1 MAVDSAR
8 DGEPGGGSGAIGA
21 TDAPGGS
28 RDRGDRDP
36 AERSATTQTAATR
49 SATGKDPRG
58 SGWRGS
64 DCTCGSCPDCAREG
78 HRRAVAAFVAK
89 REELAAGS
97 GVPGALA
104 HSTGASRQWVSD
116 ELTRSARTAADLGR
130 AEGRAWLRHGR
141 GALAGPLVGEDN
153 RLSTSRTVAA
163 LWTLVAVVSVL
174 VVAVALAVTD
184 DRARLLDGLRI
195 GRSPGLLAV
204 VALAFLVAVAARI
217 VVTLRVRTQ
226 RLQKVAASRPRAADV
241 LTDDAGR
248 GSLTDVQYAAVA
260 AGVAVFA
267 VVALVRD
274 PQRLPDLPWGL
285 AALAGVSAMAYLAAK
300 LTDGGRPLVLSVVR
314 AREAGDLDGPIRAG
328 DDIEIRG
335 SGFVP
340 PGADTAESLARMVVR
355 IGTVHVHVPL
365 VPVAGGFGNPTD
377 LTLIVPVPAEVEP
390 GRVEVQVVTATGAE
404 SNRCRIDVADG

>member
-8 DGEPGGGSGAIGA
+8 DGEPGGGSGATGA

-28 RDRGDRDP
+28 GGRP
-36 AERSATTQTAATR
+36 PTETSATAPAATAKDRKGSGRTAAHR
-49 SATGKDPRG
+49 H
-58 SGWRGS
+58 GS
-64 DCTCGSCPDCAREG
+64 DCTCGACPDCAREG

-89 REELAAGS
+89 REELAAGR

-116 ELTRSARTAADLGR
+116 ELTRSARTAAELGR

-163 LWTLVAVVSVL
+163 LWTLVSVVSVL
-174 VVAVALAVTD
+174 VVAAALAVTD

-195 GRSPGLLAV
+195 GRSAGLLAV
-204 VALAFLVAVAARI
+204 VALAFVVAVAARV

-248 GSLTDVQYAAVA
+248 GSLADVQYAAVA

-267 VVALVRD
+267 AVALVRD
-274 PQRLPDLPWGL
+274 PQRLPDLPLGL
-285 AALAGVSAMAYLAAK
+285 VALAFVSALAYLAAK
-300 LTDGGRPLVLSVVR
+300 LTDGGRPIVLSVVR

-340 PGADTAESLARMVVR
+340 PGADTAEALARMVVR

-377 LTLIVPVPAEVEP
+377 LTLTVPVPAEVEP